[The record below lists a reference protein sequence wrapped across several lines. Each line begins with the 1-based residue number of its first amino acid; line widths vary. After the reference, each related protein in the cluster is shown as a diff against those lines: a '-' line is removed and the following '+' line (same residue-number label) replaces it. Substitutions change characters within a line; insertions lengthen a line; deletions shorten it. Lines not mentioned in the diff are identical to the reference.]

1 MERRT
6 LSRVLRSPAVV
17 DMPGARC
24 VIDYALARRAVLTG
38 LMTGRVRQ
46 EDACDAHIYL
56 RRAARYHG
64 EPTGETCPVCADNDL
79 VHVTYAYGECFNT
92 DTNGRAWA
100 TRDIPDLARRLPE
113 FTVFVVEVCVG
124 CGWNHLVTSAVLG
137 TGEPVARRRRT
148 GSRG

>member
-1 MERRT
+1 M
-6 LSRVLRSPAVV
+6 LRSPAVV
-17 DMPGARC
+17 EVPGARY

-38 LMTGRVRQ
+38 LASGRVRRR
-46 EDACDAHIYL
+46 DACDAQIYL

-64 EPTGETCPVCADNDL
+64 EPTDEPCPVCKDEAL
-79 VHVTYAYGECFNT
+79 VHVTYAYGECFNN

-100 TRDIPDLARRLPE
+100 SRDLPDLAARLPE
-113 FTVFVVEVCVG
+113 FTVFVVEVCLG

-137 TGEPVARRRRT
+137 TGEPAARRRRT

>member
-1 MERRT
+1 M
-6 LSRVLRSPAVV
+6 
-17 DMPGARC
+17 
-24 VIDYALARRAVLTG
+24 LTG
-38 LMTGRVRQ
+38 LASGRMRR

-64 EPTGETCPVCADNDL
+64 EPTDEVCPVCADETL
-79 VHVTYAYGECFNT
+79 VHVTYAYGECFNA

-100 TRDIPDLARRLPE
+100 SRDIPDLAARLPE
-113 FTVFVVEVCVG
+113 FSVFVVEVCRE

-137 TGEPVARRRRT
+137 KGEPMRRRRSSASSSSASTGT